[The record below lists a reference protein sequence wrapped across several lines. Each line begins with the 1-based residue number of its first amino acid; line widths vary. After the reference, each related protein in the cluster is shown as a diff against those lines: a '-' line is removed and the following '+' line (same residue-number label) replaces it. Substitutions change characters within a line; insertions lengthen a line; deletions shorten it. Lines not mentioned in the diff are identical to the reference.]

1 MRWVVGID
9 EAGYGPNLGPLV
21 QAAAAVR
28 LPADDPAGWDTL
40 RPCVRRAG
48 RAAKDPR
55 LVVDDSK
62 RVYLGVNALEK
73 LERSVRGLYGL
84 LDPTAG
90 ELFARLALGWCEA
103 ELHAEAWY
111 DPAAASP
118 IATTLDAIRKHIS
131 HFAEALPDG
140 VLVPLPHAVVTPAP
154 RFNRVVEASGTK
166 ATLLADGLVDLLRVV
181 LATLPGDESVV
192 VLCDKQGGR
201 NYYAPLLREAFPAA
215 EVFALVESNEESR
228 YQIDGLGRV
237 VSVAFRPNADADSVA
252 VAAASMVCKY
262 LREVCMA
269 QFNAHWRRHVP
280 ELKETAGY
288 PVDAKR
294 FLDDIRPAMERL
306 GVAEAAVWRCK

>member
-28 LPADDPAGWDTL
+28 LPPDDPAGWDTL

-48 RAAKDPR
+48 RANKDPR

-73 LERSVRGLYGL
+73 LERSVRGLFGL

-90 ELFARLALGWCEA
+90 ELIGRLALGWCEA

-111 DPAAASP
+111 DPAAPAP
-118 IATTLDAIRKHIS
+118 LATTFDAVQKHIA
-131 HFAEALPDG
+131 HFAETLPAE
-140 VLVPLPHAVVTPAP
+140 VLVPLPHAVLTPAP

-201 NYYAPLLREAFPAA
+201 NYYAPLLREAFPQA
-215 EVFALVESNEESR
+215 EVFPQIESNDESR
-228 YQIDGLGRV
+228 YHIDGLGRV

-269 QFNAHWRRHVP
+269 QFNAHWRAHVP
-280 ELKETAGY
+280 DLKETAGY

-294 FLDDIRPAMERL
+294 FFDEIRPAMERL
-306 GVAEAAVWRCK
+306 GVREEAVWRCK

>member
-28 LPADDPAGWDTL
+28 LPVDDPAGWDTL
-40 RPCVRRAG
+40 RPAVRRAG
-48 RAAKDPR
+48 RAGKDPR

-73 LERSVRGLYGL
+73 LERSVRGLFGL

-90 ELFARLALGWCEA
+90 ELFGKLALGWCEA

-111 DPAAASP
+111 DPAAAAP
-118 IATTLDAIRKHIS
+118 LATTFDAVRKHVA
-131 HFAEALPDG
+131 HFAETLPAG
-140 VLVPLPHAVVTPAP
+140 VVVPLPHAVVTAAP
-154 RFNRVVEASGTK
+154 RFNRVVEVSGTK

-201 NYYAPLLREAFPAA
+201 NFYAPLLREAFPEA
-215 EVFALVESNEESR
+215 EVFPQVESNAESR

-269 QFNAHWRRHVP
+269 QFNAHWRQHVP
-280 ELKETAGY
+280 GLVETAGY

-306 GVAEAAVWRCK
+306 GVAERAVWRCK